1 MRENENPLGFSTTI
15 FEDLHERVN
24 LLIRL
29 RWGGILLLVALL
41 PYAIL
46 SQAEGFPSIPLF
58 FLLLL
63 TLLFNLALHIDVRK
77 HNAPEEIPYLNR
89 ALNLQLYY
97 DIFFYLFV
105 FHFTGG
111 VESPFFILLI
121 FPPISSTLILTPPR
135 NYLRALFTFSL
146 FVFLLFAECHWKLNP
161 PFLMTISLRERVFL
175 LSMAL
180 GGALGL
186 SLYLTSS
193 LIQRL
198 QGRLKRLLAL
208 QRNLQRSYLQT
219 VMALAQ
225 AVEARDPAIKRHLER
240 SINYANL
247 IGKKLGLDERD
258 MEALKFG
265 AVLHDIG
272 KIGVDGNILF
282 KPGKLTPEEFEEIK
296 KHPEIG
302 AEIIKGVEFL
312 ERVEPIILYHH
323 ERYDGKGY
331 PKGLKGEE
339 IPLLARIITVIES
352 YEAMTS
358 ERLYKRAKSKEEAI
372 EELKR
377 ERGKQFDPK
386 IVDIFLKILEEE
398 EG

>member
-1 MRENENPLGFSTTI
+1 
-15 FEDLHERVN
+15 
-24 LLIRL
+24 
-29 RWGGILLLVALL
+29 
-41 PYAIL
+41 
-46 SQAEGFPSIPLF
+46 
-58 FLLLL
+58 
-63 TLLFNLALHIDVRK
+63 
-77 HNAPEEIPYLNR
+77 
-89 ALNLQLYY
+89 
-97 DIFFYLFV
+97 
-105 FHFTGG
+105 
-111 VESPFFILLI
+111 
-121 FPPISSTLILTPPR
+121 
-135 NYLRALFTFSL
+135 
-146 FVFLLFAECHWKLNP
+146 
-161 PFLMTISLRERVFL
+161 
-175 LSMAL
+175 
-180 GGALGL
+180 
-186 SLYLTSS
+186 
-193 LIQRL
+193 
-198 QGRLKRLLAL
+198 
-208 QRNLQRSYLQT
+208 
-219 VMALAQ
+219 MALAQ

-240 SINYANL
+240 SIKYAIL
-247 IGKKLGLDERD
+247 IGEKLGLDEKD

-272 KIGVDGNILF
+272 KIGVDGKILF

-377 ERGKQFDPK
+377 EKGKQFDPR

-398 EG
+398 EE